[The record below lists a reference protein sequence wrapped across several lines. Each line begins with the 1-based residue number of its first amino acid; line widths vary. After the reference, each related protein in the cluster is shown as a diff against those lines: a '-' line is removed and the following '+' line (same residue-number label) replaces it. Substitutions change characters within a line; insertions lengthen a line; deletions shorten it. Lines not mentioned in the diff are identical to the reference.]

1 MDASD
6 VFLAIALI
14 CAGWGVVSAM
24 FIVSF
29 LQSRG
34 IKINWLLIKLWIIKY
49 VSQYEEITRKET
61 GKAGAWYFSYVIS
74 MLTAFGMA
82 VVGIILKWI

>member
-1 MDASD
+1 MSASD

-14 CAGWGVVSAM
+14 CVGWGIVSAVV
-24 FIVSF
+24 IVSF

-34 IKINWLLIKLWIIKY
+34 VKINWLLLKLWIIKY

-61 GKAGAWYFSYVIS
+61 GKAGAWYFSYVAS
-74 MLTAFGMA
+74 MLMTLGAA

>member
-1 MDASD
+1 MSASD
-6 VFLAIALI
+6 VFMAIALV
-14 CAGWGVVSAM
+14 CVGWGIVSSI

-34 IKINWLLIKLWIIKY
+34 IKINWILIKLWLIKY

-61 GKAGAWYFSYVIS
+61 GKAGAWYFSYVTS
-74 MLTAFGMA
+74 MLMALGAA

>member
-1 MDASD
+1 MSASD
-6 VFLAIALI
+6 AFLAIALI
-14 CAGWGVVSAM
+14 CVGWGVVSSII
-24 FIVSF
+24 IVSF

-34 IKINWLLIKLWIIKY
+34 VKINWFLLRLYLIKY

-61 GKAGAWYFSYVIS
+61 GKAGAWYFSYVTS
-74 MLTAFGMA
+74 MLMALGAA